1 MILILPLALIFFIKS
16 SQNRSATTTL
26 VHHSGVSC
34 LLEMSIISG
43 NRNCFEDDRRSN
55 AETDEGTTDKI

>member
-1 MILILPLALIFFIKS
+1 MV
-16 SQNRSATTTL
+16 SAV
-26 VHHSGVSC
+26 VHHSGFSC

-43 NRNCFEDDRRSN
+43 NRNCFEDDRCSN